1 MRRTDSGWAGL
12 AMIPLVLASCAAEE
26 PAAKPQGERPALVA
40 VVAAEPAAGG
50 DVVRATGTVRA
61 KRETV
66 LSFLTAGRIAAVL
79 VEDGDRVTRGQLL
92 ARLDPVEVETNAAAA
107 RADAQRANADL
118 KRVREL
124 FEKGWA
130 PRSRV
135 DAAEAA
141 ASAANARLAQTGF
154 VQRYARIVAPTDGI
168 VLRRHLEAGQMVQA
182 GTPVVTLGEA
192 TGGYVLRAPLTD
204 ADLGRVKIGQT
215 ATVTLQALAGA
226 PLAARVVEIG
236 GRGDERT
243 GTFEV
248 ELALPARPELRSG
261 LIGDARITAGGGSGD
276 GVVVPASAVWQARAD
291 QGFVYVVDAG
301 GRARSRLV
309 GLGAVDDRQV
319 VVTSGLAAGETV
331 VTAGI
336 DRLRDGGPVTTRR
349 AG

>member
-1 MRRTDSGWAGL
+1 MQRIGIGVTSAAVALLL
-12 AMIPLVLASCAAEE
+12 AACGGETAA
-26 PAAKPQGERPALVA
+26 PKPEAEAPALVS
-40 VVAAEPAAGG
+40 VANAAPASAG
-50 DVVRATGTVRA
+50 VAVRATGTVRA

-66 LSFLTAGRIAAVL
+66 LSFLATGRVAAVL
-79 VEDGDRVTRGQLL
+79 VEDGDRVAKGQLL
-92 ARLDPVEVETNAAAA
+92 ARLDPIEVETNAAAA
-107 RADAQRANADL
+107 RADAARATADL

-141 ASAANARLAQTGF
+141 ASAANARLAQAGF
-154 VQRYARIVAPTDGI
+154 VQRYARIVAPTAGV
-168 VLRRHLEAGQMVQA
+168 VLRRHVEAGQNVQA
-182 GTPVVTLGEA
+182 GTPVVTIGEA
-192 TGGYVLRAPLTD
+192 TGGFVLRAPLTD
-204 ADLGRVKIGQT
+204 ADLARVKIGQA
-215 ATVTLQALAGA
+215 ATVTLQALGGE
-226 PLAARVVEIG
+226 PLAAKVSEIG

-248 ELALPARPELRSG
+248 ELALPAQPGLRSG
-261 LIGDARITAGGGSGD
+261 LIGDARIETGSADPGA

-291 QGFVYVVDAG
+291 QGFVYVVDAK

-319 VVTSGLAAGETV
+319 VVTSGLAPGESV
-331 VTAGI
+331 VVAGI

>member
-1 MRRTDSGWAGL
+1 MGAGFSAAAL
-12 AMIPLVLASCAAEE
+12 AMVLASCSAEE
-26 PAAKPQGERPALVA
+26 SAPKPQGERPALVA
-40 VVAAEPAAGG
+40 VATAEPAAGG
-50 DVVRATGTVRA
+50 DTVRATGTVRA

-66 LSFLTAGRIAAVL
+66 LSFLTNGRIAAVL
-79 VEDGDRVTRGQLL
+79 VEDGDRVAKGQLL
-92 ARLDPVEVETNAAAA
+92 ARLDPIEVETNTAAA

-154 VQRYARIVAPTDGI
+154 VERYARIVAPTAGI
-168 VLRRHLEAGQMVQA
+168 VLRRHLEPGQTVQA
-182 GTPVVTLGEA
+182 GTPIVTLGEA

-204 ADLGRVKIGQT
+204 ADLARVRIGQT
-215 ATVTLQALAGA
+215 ATVTLQALGGA

-248 ELALPARPELRSG
+248 ELALPARPDLRSG
-261 LIGDARITAGGGSGD
+261 LIGDARIRANAGAGAGD

-291 QGFVYVVDAG
+291 QGFVYVVDAR

-319 VVTSGLAAGETV
+319 VVTSGLTAGETV
-331 VTAGI
+331 VIAGI

>member
-1 MRRTDSGWAGL
+1 MARIGVGL
-12 AMIPLVLASCAAEE
+12 AAATLALALAACAAEE
-26 PAAKPQGERPALVA
+26 PSAKPQGERPALVA
-40 VVAAEPAAGG
+40 VTAAEPAAGG
-50 DVVRATGTVRA
+50 EIVRATGTVRA
-61 KRETV
+61 KRETA

-79 VEDGDRVTRGQLL
+79 VEDGDRVAKGQLL
-92 ARLDPVEVETNAAAA
+92 ARLDPVEVETSAAAA

-130 PRSRV
+130 PRARV

-141 ASAANARLAQTGF
+141 ASAANARVAQTGF
-154 VQRYARIVAPTDGI
+154 VQRYARIVAPTAGI
-168 VLRRHLEAGQMVQA
+168 VLRRHLEPGQSVQA
-182 GTPVVTLGEA
+182 GAPVVTIGEA

-204 ADLGRVKIGQT
+204 ADLGRVKIGQP

-248 ELALPARPELRSG
+248 ELALPARPDLRSG
-261 LIGDARITAGGGSGD
+261 LIGDARITTGGGAGG

-291 QGFVYVVDAG
+291 QGFVYVVDG
-301 GRARSRLV
+301 QGRARSRLV
-309 GLGAVDDRQV
+309 GLGAVDDRRV
-319 VVTSGLAAGETV
+319 VVTSGLAVGERV